1 MSPRRPAALAF
12 ALLLLWPTVLPTFL
26 AVTAGDES
34 TASHPASCACPED
47 ACGCEHGATLTSCA
61 IPDLGWTG
69 CGLQGSACGP
79 KSPRALAWY
88 WLGLYEPPSTLQL
101 SPPPPREASL
111 CDAVP
116 VAHSV
121 TLSLIEHPPEPR
133 A

>member
-1 MSPRRPAALAF
+1 MSPRRPAALVF

-26 AVTAGDES
+26 AGESAG
-34 TASHPASCACPED
+34 SHPSSCACPVN
-47 ACGCEHGATLTSCA
+47 ACDCDHGAALASCA
-61 IPDLGWTG
+61 ASDPGWTG
-69 CGLQGSACGP
+69 CGLQASPCGP
-79 KSPRALAWY
+79 ESPRALAWY
-88 WLGLYEPPSTLQL
+88 SLGLYEPPSTLQL
-101 SPPPPREASL
+101 SPPPPRDAGL